1 LPPFFPSRIYF
12 RSCPKL
18 NGGGLAIGAFWIKRR
33 ILIMDTITII
43 IVYAAL
49 VSVAAAAG
57 WMYLQKKQTGRL
69 RSRFGSE
76 YDRLAEAEGG
86 RGRVEKTLQEREKRV
101 ERLNLVPLS
110 PEDRDR
116 FAGAWQQEQAGFV
129 DDPRAAVANADS
141 LVTEVMK
148 VRGYPMG
155 DFEQRAAD
163 ISVDHSLV
171 VKNYRIAH
179 DIALRDSGETST
191 EELRTAL
198 LHYRM
203 LFEDLLTG
211 YAEEPE
217 NQKVTAVGAL
227 GRQ

>member
-1 LPPFFPSRIYF
+1 
-12 RSCPKL
+12 
-18 NGGGLAIGAFWIKRR
+18 
-33 ILIMDTITII
+33 MDNTTII
-43 IVYAAL
+43 IVVAAL
-49 VSVAAAAG
+49 VAVAAIAAAG

-86 RGRVEKTLQEREKRV
+86 RGHVEKTLQEREKRV
-101 ERLNLVPLS
+101 ERLNLVALS

-129 DDPRAAVANADS
+129 DDPRAAVANADR

-148 VRGYPMG
+148 ARGYPMG

-171 VKNYRIAH
+171 VRNYRFAH
-179 DIALRDSGETST
+179 DIARRDGGGETST

-198 LHYRM
+198 LNYRM
-203 LFEDLLTG
+203 LFEDLLAG
-211 YAEEPE
+211 YTAEPE
-217 NQKVTAVGAL
+217 NQKETAVVA
-227 GRQ
+227 

>member
-1 LPPFFPSRIYF
+1 
-12 RSCPKL
+12 
-18 NGGGLAIGAFWIKRR
+18 
-33 ILIMDTITII
+33 MDNTTII
-43 IVYAAL
+43 IIVAAL
-49 VSVAAAAG
+49 VAVAAIAAAG

-86 RGRVEKTLQEREKRV
+86 RGRAEKTLHEREKRV
-101 ERLNLVPLS
+101 ERFNLVPLS

-116 FAGAWQQEQAGFV
+116 FAGAWRQEQSGFV

-163 ISVDHSLV
+163 ISVGHSLV

-179 DIALRDSGETST
+179 DIALREIGGET
-191 EELRTAL
+191 
-198 LHYRM
+198 
-203 LFEDLLTG
+203 
-211 YAEEPE
+211 
-217 NQKVTAVGAL
+217 GASIAAHA
-227 GRQ
+227 